1 MISTNTPAA
10 VAALLRTRSTA
21 DLIHHLIETGKM
33 IESGFPDSDIF
44 EIRGWLLD
52 ELARRNLEAYDAWLE
67 SAEWPEDSD
76 LFAFFLGEDVPF

>member
-1 MISTNTPAA
+1 MYSRNTPAA
-10 VAALLRTRSTA
+10 VLARLQKRTTA
-21 DLIHHLIETGKM
+21 HLIHQIIETGKM
-33 IESGFPDSDIF
+33 IDSGFPDSDIY

-67 SAEWPEDSD
+67 SAEWPEDSG